1 MLMFKKLNYSR
12 LILLTGVLISPIGV
26 YADIESNRSE
36 TNITQQ
42 SGVVTGII
50 EDSMGPVIGASVVIK
65 GTTNGLMTDLNG
77 KFTLNNIQKGQIIQ
91 VSFIGYTTLEITYT
105 GQSTLKIFLEED
117 SQTLDEVVV
126 TALGMSRDKKSLGY
140 AMTEL
145 KGEDIAKVNSPN
157 PINGLQG
164 KVAGVQINM
173 GNAGPQSSQRI
184 IIRGNT
190 SLGGNNQPIF
200 VIDGIIID
208 NEVTKTGQGQDWGN
222 DLKNLNADDFESMSV
237 LKGAAATALYGS
249 RASNGVI
256 LITTKKGRKGEGIG
270 ISVSHTQTWENIYA
284 TPELQNEYGS
294 GSSPVWALN
303 EDGTENRY
311 TSAGRSFGPR
321 FDGKPFYVDGQEMT
335 YSAKNNNL
343 KSLYKTGH
351 YMNTNIALQG
361 GSDKSAFRFSYSNLQ
376 SEGLTFNNEF
386 TRNSFSLNASHDI
399 STRLKAEGGF
409 SYTES
414 SAQNPTRQGGAGSP
428 IYDFMYSIAREYDT
442 DYWLENKRY
451 ISPAGDGYNSQDPY
465 GYSKTIYD
473 YLENKYTQEEMSMRA
488 FLNLDLKLLDWLSLK
503 VKGDIYKLYT
513 TNESKVMATGASNYD
528 GSAYK
533 IHENKK
539 DQYKITAMLTANH
552 SIDDFNISGSIATE
566 QWDTKSGYHKSE
578 SQNGLMVPGLFDMTN
593 SVQKATTDVRYN
605 TNRKRI
611 NSIYAFAN
619 MDYKGLYFL
628 DITGRNDWSSAL
640 IYENGTGHISYFY
653 PSVGASWLFA
663 ESMRDI
669 TPEFISF
676 GKLRASYAIVGNDC
690 APYLTTGT
698 GYYQFDNTFEN
709 HFDGGTY
716 PYYKFDAD
724 ELPNLNLKPE
734 KQHSIEVGLD
744 MRFLKNRLGFDFAWY
759 KTNTKNQILALP
771 IASESGVS
779 KRWINAGNIQNQGIE
794 FLITATPIET
804 KGWRWDLSS
813 NLTRNTNKII
823 SLTDGVEKYQL
834 VGGGTDT
841 QAWATVG
848 GAYGDIYTSYGYKR
862 NGKGEKLLNTDG
874 SYIRSNE
881 SVKIG
886 SLQPKFLWGATTSV
900 SWKGITLNT
909 VIDARFGGDIF
920 SASYYYGMNSG
931 NIKSSLVGRD
941 TQYGGLPRSLTD
953 GTDRV
958 VNDGI
963 IPEGVFQPGSVIGGQ
978 DVSGMSY
985 QAAYEQG
992 LVNPLSTYKYYD
1004 NVYGWSGG
1012 IREEGIM
1019 KCSWIALR
1027 EISIHWQLPKKWV
1040 NKAYMQNVSI
1050 GLMARNVGF
1059 LYNSLPD
1066 NIHPE
1071 GLNTTYSSEY
1081 MESGGAVFSRNIG
1094 FNVNVSF

>member
-1 MLMFKKLNYSR
+1 MSKRMKLPS
-12 LILLTGVLISPIGV
+12 LILLAGVLTAPVGLHADLLPDKQSVNIS
-26 YADIESNRSE
+26 
-36 TNITQQ
+36 QQ
-42 SGVVTGII
+42 NGKVTGIV
-50 EDSMGPVIGASVVIK
+50 EDSMGPVIGASVVVK
-65 GTTNGLMTDLNG
+65 GTTSGIMTDLDG
-77 KFTLNNIQKGQIIQ
+77 KFTLNDVKRGQVLQI
-91 VSFIGYTTLEITYT
+91 SFVGYKMKEVAYT
-105 GQSTLKIFLEED
+105 GQTTLKVFLEED
-117 SQTLDEVVV
+117 SQALDEVVV

-140 AMTEL
+140 AITEL

-173 GNAGPQSSQRI
+173 GNSGPQSSQRI
-184 IIRGNT
+184 VIRGNT

-270 ISVSHTQTWENIYA
+270 ISVSHTQTWEKIYDM
-284 TPELQNEYGS
+284 PDLQNEYGS

-303 EDGTENRY
+303 ADGTENRN

-321 FDGKPFYVDGQEMT
+321 FDGKPFYVDGQEMI

-343 KSLYKTGH
+343 RNLYQTGH
-351 YMNTNIALQG
+351 YMNTNVALQG
-361 GSDKSAFRFSYSNLQ
+361 GSDKSAFRFSYSNLN

-386 TRNSFSLNASHDI
+386 KRNSFSLNASHDI
-399 STRLKAEGGF
+399 SSRLKAEGGF
-409 SYTES
+409 SYIES
-414 SAQNPTRQGGAGSP
+414 SSQNPTRQGGSGSP

-442 DYWLENKRY
+442 DYWLKDKRY

-465 GYSKTIYD
+465 SYSKTIYD
-473 YLENKYTQEEMSMRA
+473 YMENIYTQDEMSVRGFM
-488 FLNLDLKLLDWLSLK
+488 NLDLKLLDWLSLK

-513 TNESKVMATGASNYD
+513 TNESKVMSTGASKYD
-528 GSAYK
+528 GSSYK

-539 DQYKITAMLTANH
+539 DQYKITGMVTAHH
-552 SIDDFNISGSIATE
+552 SFDEFNISGSAAVE
-566 QWDTKSGYHKSE
+566 QWDTRSGYHKSD
-578 SQNGLMVPGLFDMTN
+578 SQNGLLVPGLFDMTN
-593 SVQKATTDVRYN
+593 SVQKATTEVRYD
-605 TNRKRI
+605 TNKKRI
-611 NSIYAFAN
+611 NSIYAFVN
-619 MDYKGLYFL
+619 MDYKGIYFL

-640 IYENGTGHISYFY
+640 IYENRTGNTSYFY

-663 ESMRDI
+663 EGLRSVM
-669 TPEFISF
+669 PEFISF

-698 GYYQFDNTFEN
+698 GYYKFDNTFEN
-709 HFDGGTY
+709 KFDGGTY

-724 ELPNLNLKPE
+724 ALPNLNLKPE

-771 IASESGVS
+771 IGSETGVS
-779 KRWINAGNIQNQGIE
+779 SRWINAGNIQNQGIE
-794 FLITATPIET
+794 LLVTGTPIET
-804 KGWRWDLSS
+804 KDWRWDLSF
-813 NLTRNTNKII
+813 NLTRNSNKII
-823 SLTDGVEKYQL
+823 SLTDGVDKYKL
-834 VGGGTDT
+834 LGGGTDT
-841 QAWATVG
+841 EAWATVG
-848 GAYGDIYTSYGYKR
+848 GAYGDIYTSYAYAR
-862 NGKGEKLLNTDG
+862 NDAGEKLLKQDG

-881 SVKIG
+881 SKKIG

-900 SWKGITLNT
+900 SWKGLTFNA
-909 VIDARFGGDIF
+909 VIDARFGGDVF
-920 SASYYYGMNSG
+920 SASYYYGSNSG
-931 NIKSSLVGRD
+931 NVKSSLAGRD
-941 TQYGGLPRSLTD
+941 TQYGGIPRTLTD
-953 GTDRV
+953 GRV
-958 VNDGI
+958 VNDGV
-963 IPEGVFQPGSVIGGQ
+963 IPEGVFQNGTIINDV
-978 DVSGMSY
+978 DVSGKTFRY
-985 QAAYEQG
+985 AHEQG
-992 LVNPLSTYKYYD
+992 LIDPLSAYKYYD
-1004 NVYGWSGG
+1004 NVYSWSGG

-1027 EISIHWQLPKKWV
+1027 EISLHWQLPKKWTS
-1040 NKAYMQNVSI
+1040 KAYMQNVSV
-1050 GLMARNVGF
+1050 GLMARNLGF

-1081 MESGGAVFSRNIG
+1081 MESGGAVYSRNIG
-1094 FNVNVSF
+1094 FSVNVSF